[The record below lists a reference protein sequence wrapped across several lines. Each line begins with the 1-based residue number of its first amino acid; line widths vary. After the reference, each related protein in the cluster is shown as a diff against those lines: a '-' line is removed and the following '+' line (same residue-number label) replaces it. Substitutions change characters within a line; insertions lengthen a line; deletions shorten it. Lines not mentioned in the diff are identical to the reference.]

1 MSVEVGAA
9 EAARDTIM
17 IMEKN
22 DYNIRTHTYQAHI
35 IFSHPHTTLGG
46 RYYGSHFTEEDNEA
60 QAV

>member
-1 MSVEVGAA
+1 
-9 EAARDTIM
+9 M

-46 RYYGSHFTEEDNEA
+46 RYYGSHFTEEENEA
-60 QAV
+60 QTV